1 MEMDLLIL
9 LAGLVVLPADRLFAV
24 TALDVAHCNETRNA
38 RESRENSAVGYQMLT
53 EVRRAFMTQV

>member
-24 TALDVAHCNETRNA
+24 TALDAALCNETRNA
-38 RESRENSAVGYQMLT
+38 RESRENGAVGY
-53 EVRRAFMTQV
+53 